1 MLNNALIRSEIT
13 AHQIVKTAVFAL
25 VAIIERVSRYSYP
38 DDLI

>member
-1 MLNNALIRSEIT
+1 MLNSILIIAKIRV
-13 AHQIVKTAVFAL
+13 HQIVKTADFAL